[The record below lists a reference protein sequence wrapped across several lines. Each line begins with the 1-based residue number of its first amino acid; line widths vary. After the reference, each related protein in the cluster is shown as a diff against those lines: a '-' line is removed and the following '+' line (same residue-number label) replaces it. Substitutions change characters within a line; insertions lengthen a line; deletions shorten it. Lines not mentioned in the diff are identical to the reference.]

1 MIDKGQVCSKH
12 DNLSGVFS
20 NSVLKKN
27 ISLLSDMYQN
37 KMTQEDF
44 DERDLIFLKHKIR
57 TPQKPRCL
65 RLNKPHEIIRKS
77 P

>member
-1 MIDKGQVCSKH
+1 
-12 DNLSGVFS
+12 
-20 NSVLKKN
+20 
-27 ISLLSDMYQN
+27 MYQN

-65 RLNKPHEIIRKS
+65 RLNKPHEIIGKVLR
-77 P
+77 